1 MGNKESRRL
10 HLFLCPSK
18 ETELS
23 FKQKTTHK
31 EDERCVFTSSLFS
44 SCIYLLVST
53 KLNRMFIYFF

>member
-10 HLFLCPSK
+10 HSFLCPSK

-31 EDERCVFTSSLFS
+31 DERFVFTSSLFS
-44 SCIYLLVST
+44 SSIYLLVST
-53 KLNRMFIYFF
+53 KLNRMFI